1 MAIEIIPRKA
11 VPLPLWLK
19 ILFYILI
26 SLLLAALLSYF
37 ILGHFQKKSLTA
49 LQNLEEEIRKEK
61 TPQKIALEKEIL
73 SYQKKINDFS
83 LVLDHH
89 LLSSKFFGFLEKT
102 SHPRIW
108 FSKINLSPGEHLA
121 VISGR
126 AETFLV
132 LGQQLQILKSEALI
146 KNTNL
151 SKISLGKKGEI
162 EFTLTLSFDPKFFLP
177 AGRQE
182 K

>member
-11 VPLPLWLK
+11 APLPLWLK

-26 SLLLAALLSYF
+26 GLLLAALLSYF
-37 ILGHFQKKSLTA
+37 IFGHFQKKSLTT
-49 LQNLEEEIRKEK
+49 LQNLEEEIFKEK

-73 SYQKKINDFS
+73 SYQKKINNFS
-83 LVLDHH
+83 LMLDRH
-89 LLSSKFFGFLEKT
+89 LLSSKFFHFLEKT

-108 FSKINLSPGEHLA
+108 FSKINLSPGEQLA
-121 VISGR
+121 VVSGR
-126 AETFLV
+126 AETFPV
-132 LGQQLQILKSEALI
+132 LGQQLQILKKEALV
-146 KNTNL
+146 KNVTL

-162 EFTLTLSFDPKFFLP
+162 EFTLTLSFDPEFF
-177 AGRQE
+177 

>member
-11 VPLPLWLK
+11 APLPLWLK

-26 SLLLAALLSYF
+26 TLLLAAASSYF

-73 SYQKKINDFS
+73 SYQQKINDFAS
-83 LVLDHH
+83 ILDRHPIA
-89 LLSSKFFGFLEKT
+89 SKFFSFLEKT

-108 FSKINLSPGEHLA
+108 FSKTSLSPGESL
-121 VISGR
+121 VIVSGR
-126 AETFLV
+126 AETFPA
-132 LGQQLQILKSEALI
+132 LGQQLQILKKEALV
-146 KNTNL
+146 KNVTL

-162 EFTLTLSFDPKFFLP
+162 EFTLTLSFDPKFF
-177 AGRQE
+177 